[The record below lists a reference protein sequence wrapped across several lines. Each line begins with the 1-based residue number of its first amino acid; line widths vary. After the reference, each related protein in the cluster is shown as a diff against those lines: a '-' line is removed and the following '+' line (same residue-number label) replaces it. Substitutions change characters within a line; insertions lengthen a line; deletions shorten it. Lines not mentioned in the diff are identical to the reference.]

1 MNKPHEWQ
9 AQPIIHRGSKR
20 IVLRFDYKP
29 EWNNLIRKIPGSTF
43 SYSLKA
49 WHIED
54 TPGNRKWCNLPEV
67 MPYYSPKSS
76 HDFAPGAIEYL
87 ENFKRWMTS
96 KRYSENT
103 IKTYTDA
110 LKTFLKFN
118 NQKSVESITNKDVI
132 DYNNDYIRK
141 YNYSASF
148 QNQTVNAIKL
158 FFKTV
163 LNSQM
168 ETETIHRPKTGKQ
181 LPNVLSK
188 EEVKR
193 LLQASTNLKHKT
205 MLTLTYSCGLRRS
218 ELLNLKLNDIDGD
231 RKLVLIKSGK
241 GNKDRVTPLS
251 EKVLELLRVYYKAY
265 KPKLYVFEGQ
275 HGGQYDERSLA
286 SVLKRTLVAAKINK
300 PVSLHWLRHS
310 YATHLLEG
318 GTDLRY
324 IQEILGHRRSETTE
338 IYTHVSTKNI
348 QNIKSPFDDLDI

>member
-9 AQPIIHRGSKR
+9 AEPIIHKGTKR
-20 IVLRFDYKP
+20 IVLRFEYKP
-29 EWNNLIRKIPGSTF
+29 EWNNLVRNLPGATF
-43 SYSLKA
+43 SFTLKA

-54 TPGNRKWCNLPEV
+54 TPVNRKWCNLPEV

-76 HDFAPGAIEYL
+76 HDFAPGAIQYL
-87 ENFKRWMTS
+87 DSFKRWMTS

-110 LKTFLKFN
+110 LKTFLKFY
-118 NQKSVESITNKDVI
+118 NQKSVESINNKDVI

-141 YNYSASF
+141 HNYSASF

-168 ETETIHRPKTGKQ
+168 ETETIHRPKSGKQ

-188 EEVKR
+188 DEVKR

-205 MLTLTYSCGLRRS
+205 MLSLIYSCGLRRG
-218 ELLNLKLNDIDGD
+218 ELLALKPRHIDQQRNL
-231 RKLVLIKSGK
+231 LIIQHAK
-241 GNKDRVTPLS
+241 GNKDRIAPLS
-251 EKVLELLRVYYKAY
+251 DKTIALLNEYLTTANHKEY
-265 KPKLYVFEGQ
+265 LFEGQ
-275 HGGQYDERSLA
+275 YPGKPYDERSLQQVFKQA
-286 SVLKRTLVAAKINK
+286 LVKAGINK
-300 PVSLHWLRHS
+300 PATLHWLRHS
-310 YATHLLEG
+310 YATHLLEA

-324 IQEILGHRRSETTE
+324 IQEILGHRSSKTTE
-338 IYTHVSTKNI
+338 IYTHVSTKSI
-348 QNIKSPFDDLDI
+348 QKIISPFDNL